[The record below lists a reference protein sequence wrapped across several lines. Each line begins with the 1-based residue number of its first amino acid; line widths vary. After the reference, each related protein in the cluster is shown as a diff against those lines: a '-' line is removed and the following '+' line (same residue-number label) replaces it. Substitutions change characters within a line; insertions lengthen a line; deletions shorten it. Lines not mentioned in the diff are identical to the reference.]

1 MARIPKEQEE
11 ILKNEEVLQMKY
23 KENNK
28 ITKQFMEEIN
38 EMKSKMNNYDM
49 LSIPEEIKQKQKPI
63 RSSEFKTFMKIIDN
77 GDTIEEYKTVSS
89 KEITIKNY
97 VLQKEIDRLNNEL
110 VKKDDT
116 NDHLQE
122 ENKKLIEEKDK
133 YVYQVSLLKEKL
145 RKHDKEVEILT
156 GTLKTRDTEV
166 NRLLKDM
173 GSIERKFKHEQIV
186 HEKQKSIF
194 EKTADENKQLKET
207 VKKLETTHKE
217 AEEKYAKTLSR
228 NDDVLAKCI
237 REKDVLIA
245 GFKKQ
250 LELIDSLK
258 RQNVRTKLQE
268 EIIILENEFT
278 KLLDGK

>member
-1 MARIPKEQEE
+1 MARISKEQGQ
-11 ILKNEEVLQMKY
+11 ILNNEEVLQMKY
-23 KENNK
+23 EENNK
-28 ITKQFMEEIN
+28 ITKKFMQEIN
-38 EMKSKMNNYDM
+38 ELKSKINDYDM
-49 LSIPEEIKQKQKPI
+49 HSTPDIKQKPKPI
-63 RSSEFKTFMKIIDN
+63 RSSEFKTFMKIVDN
-77 GDTIEEYKTVSS
+77 GDTVEEYKTVSS

-110 VKKDDT
+110 VKKEDI

-122 ENKKLIEEKDK
+122 ENKKLTEEKDK
-133 YVYQVSLLKEKL
+133 YFYQISLLKEKL

-156 GTLKTRDTEV
+156 GTLKTKDSEV

-207 VKKLETTHKE
+207 VKKLEITNKE

-228 NDDVLAKCI
+228 NDDVLTKCI

-258 RQNVRTKLQE
+258 RQNVKNKLQE
-268 EIIILENEFT
+268 EIIILENEFS
-278 KLLDGK
+278 KLLEGK